1 LVIVAALG
9 YGGVMTTGEIIRK
22 ARIRWGISQAEL
34 AKHLGV
40 SQGTVWN
47 WEHDR
52 ARPRDASK
60 VEIARALLIPL
71 AKLVRP

>member
-1 LVIVAALG
+1 
-9 YGGVMTTGEIIRK
+9 MTTGEIIRK
-22 ARIRWGISQAEL
+22 ARDRLRISQADL
-34 AKHLGV
+34 AGRLGV
-40 SQGTVWN
+40 SQGTIWN

-60 VEIARALLIPL
+60 VALARVLLIPL